1 MAKASATRD
10 WAAWW
15 EALPPGGPAAK
26 MQHQPNSGR
35 TTWGDRVAGHEADIE
50 TDTADLAAAV
60 LAEESKRRATQAE
73 RDERTVLP
81 DDLLPGVG
89 GDAMTLKESLAK
101 GGVAMVLF
109 MFLLN
114 VIDDLPR
121 AVRVVAPDIQ
131 DTFGISDTA
140 LAFVLSFG
148 GVALVLGAVPM
159 ASLADRIKR
168 VTIIPIA
175 SLSWAFTMFLS
186 AFAANPFQLFVTS
199 TLTGLGQS
207 YRIPVSN
214 SLLSD
219 SYPVQSRSRIFA
231 LEGIGRPIG
240 QLLGPLLVGGVAA
253 AAGGTEGW
261 RWAYVV
267 LAIPPVIVGLASIP
281 LKEPQRGKYDQEAVL
296 GKTLDRKEQEE
307 AEELPISISQAFAR
321 LKKVRTFYYLS
332 VGVGVVGFALI
343 AVPLQFNLLL
353 EDKYAFGPLKRG
365 VVESFIWVVAIP
377 LLPVAG
383 RLFDKTFRVDPSRM
397 MQLAGWMVVAA
408 GGFYAI
414 GLPLK
419 PIGGLVIMVA
429 LAQAA
434 ITAAFVAAG
443 PIIAAVSPFR
453 IRALAFAFLPVFV
466 FLMGG
471 FVGGLFVGSLSDTF
485 GNRTAML
492 AVAPIAC
499 VIGGLLIIYGSRF
512 IRYDISLAVEEL
524 LEERDEVERMH
535 DSPDDIPVLQVR
547 NLDFSYG
554 PVQVLFDV
562 GIEVSRGEVLAL
574 LGTNGAGK
582 STLLRAISGL
592 GVPERGVIRLNGRTI
607 TYTDAEHRFAEGIV
621 QLRGGAGI
629 FPDLTIGEN
638 LQTSVLAS
646 GLDRAEIQRRM
657 DTAVERFPALDGRL
671 GEKAGELSGGQQ
683 QMMALAMALMHEPEV
698 LIIDEL
704 SLGLAPL
711 VVQELLHVIEGL
723 RAEGMTMVIVE
734 QSVNIALSLA
744 DRAVFLEKGAVRFVG
759 TAQELTEQGDLAAA
773 VLLGGHPAST
783 AGDDATNS
791 DKAGDIATA
800 DDATGNGD
808 HTGGEGTDQ

>member
-1 MAKASATRD
+1 MGRSGGQDA
-10 WAAWW
+10 
-15 EALPPGGPAAK
+15 GPA
-26 MQHQPNSGR
+26 QPGR
-35 TTWGDRVAGHEADIE
+35 TAWGDHVAGQDSE

-73 RDERTVLP
+73 RDARTILP

-89 GDAMTLKESLAK
+89 DEQVSLKDALAT
-101 GGVAMVLF
+101 GGVTMLLF

-131 DTFGISDTA
+131 ETFGISDTA

-159 ASLADRIKR
+159 ATLADRIKR

-175 SLSWAFTMFLS
+175 SLTWAFTMALS
-186 AFAANPFQLFVTS
+186 ALVANPFQLFMTS
-199 TLTGLGQS
+199 TATGLGQA

-219 SYPVQSRSRIFA
+219 SYPVQARSRVFA
-231 LEGIGRPIG
+231 VEGTGRPIG

-253 AAGGTEGW
+253 LAGGTEGW
-261 RWAYVV
+261 RWAFVV
-267 LAIPPVIVGLASIP
+267 LAIPPVIVGLASIT
-281 LKEPQRGKYDQEAVL
+281 LKEPQRGQFDQQSVL
-296 GKTLDRKEQEE
+296 GGTLDRQEQEE

-321 LKKVRTFYYLS
+321 LKKVRTFYFLA

-377 LLPVAG
+377 LLPFVG
-383 RLFDKTFRVDPSRM
+383 QLFDRTFREDPARM
-397 MQLAGWMVVAA
+397 MRQAGWMVVGA
-408 GGFYAI
+408 GGLYAV

-419 PIGGLVIMVA
+419 PIGGLVILIA

-524 LEERDEVERMH
+524 LEERDEVDRMH
-535 DSPDDIPVLQVR
+535 DSPEDIPVLQVR

-562 GIEVSRGEVLAL
+562 GLDVHRGEVLAL

-607 TYTDAEHRFAEGIV
+607 TYTDAERRFAEGIV

-638 LQTSVLAS
+638 LQTSVLAA
-646 GLDRAEIQRRM
+646 GLDNAEIQRRV
-657 DTAVERFPALDGRL
+657 DTAVQRFPALDGRL
-671 GEKAGELSGGQQ
+671 GEKAGDLSGGQQ
-683 QMMALAMALMHEPEV
+683 QMMALAMALMHQPEI

-711 VVQELLHVIEGL
+711 VVQELLRVIEGL
-723 RAEGMTMVIVE
+723 RAEGMTMIIVE

-744 DRAVFLEKGAVRFVG
+744 DRAVFLEKGSVRFEG
-759 TAQELTEQGDLAAA
+759 TAEELTEQGDLAAA
-773 VLLGGHPAST
+773 VLLGGHAAPAT
-783 AGDDATNS
+783 ADGDGSGDDAV
-791 DKAGDIATA
+791 AP
-800 DDATGNGD
+800 DDPD
-808 HTGGEGTDQ
+808 GGEGAGS

>member
-1 MAKASATRD
+1 MAGQDT
-10 WAAWW
+10 
-15 EALPPGGPAAK
+15 
-26 MQHQPNSGR
+26 
-35 TTWGDRVAGHEADIE
+35 E

-73 RDERTVLP
+73 RDARTVLP

-89 GDAMTLKESLAK
+89 EDAMTLKESLAK
-101 GGVAMVLF
+101 GGLAMVLF

-159 ASLADRIKR
+159 ATLADRIKR

-175 SLSWAFTMFLS
+175 SLIWAFTMALS
-186 AFAANPFQLFVTS
+186 ALAANPFQLFMTS

-231 LEGIGRPIG
+231 IEGIGRPIG

-261 RWAYVV
+261 RWAFVV
-267 LAIPPVIVGLASIP
+267 LAIPPVIVGLASIS
-281 LKEPQRGKYDQEAVL
+281 LNEPQRGQYDQEAVL

-307 AEELPISISQAFAR
+307 AEELPISIGQAFAR

-365 VVESFIWVVAIP
+365 VVESFIWIVAIP

-383 RLFDKTFRVDPSRM
+383 RLFDRTFRVDPPRM
-397 MQLAGWMVVAA
+397 MRLAGWMVVAA

-419 PIGGLVIMVA
+419 PIGGLVITVA

-499 VIGGLLIIYGSRF
+499 VIGGMLIVYGSRF

-535 DSPDDIPVLQVR
+535 DAPEDVPVLQVR

-562 GIEVSRGEVLAL
+562 GLEVNRGEVLAL

-592 GVPERGVIRLNGRTI
+592 SVPERGVIRLNGRTI
-607 TYTDAEHRFAEGIV
+607 TYTDAERRFAEGIV

-638 LQTSVLAS
+638 LQTSVLAA
-646 GLDRAEIQRRM
+646 GLDKAEIQRRV
-657 DTAVERFPALDGRL
+657 DTAVQRFPALDGRL
-671 GEKAGELSGGQQ
+671 GEKAGDLSGGQQ
-683 QMMALAMALMHEPEV
+683 QMMALAMALMHQPEV

-711 VVQELLHVIEGL
+711 VVQELLRVIEGL
-723 RAEGMTMVIVE
+723 RAEGMTMIIVE

-744 DRAVFLEKGAVRFVG
+744 DRAVFLEKGAVRFRG

-773 VLLGGHPAST
+773 VLLGGHTAEARDPDAGGPADEN
-783 AGDDATNS
+783 GVPDA
-791 DKAGDIATA
+791 DEHGA
-800 DDATGNGD
+800 
-808 HTGGEGTDQ
+808 GEGADQ

>member
-1 MAKASATRD
+1 
-10 WAAWW
+10 
-15 EALPPGGPAAK
+15 

-50 TDTADLAAAV
+50 SDTADLAAAV

-73 RDERTVLP
+73 RDERTILP

-89 GDAMTLKESLAK
+89 DEEMTLKEALAK
-101 GGVAMVLF
+101 GGVSMLVF

-131 DTFGISDTA
+131 ETFGISDTA

-159 ASLADRIKR
+159 ATLADRIKR

-175 SLSWAFTMFLS
+175 SLLWATTMALS
-186 AFAANPFQLFVTS
+186 AFVANPFQLFVTS

-219 SYPVQSRSRIFA
+219 SYPVQSRSRVFA
-231 LEGIGRPIG
+231 VEGTGRPIG

-253 AAGGTEGW
+253 WAGGTEGW
-261 RWAYVV
+261 RWAFVV
-267 LAIPPVIVGLASIP
+267 LAIPPVIVGLASIS
-281 LKEPQRGKYDQEAVL
+281 LKEPQRGKFDQESVL
-296 GKTLDRKEQEE
+296 GHTLDRKEQEE
-307 AEELPISISQAFAR
+307 AEELPISVSQAYAR
-321 LKKVRTFYYLS
+321 LKKVQTFYFLS

-377 LLPVAG
+377 LLPVVG
-383 RLFDKTFRVDPSRM
+383 HLFDRTFRQDPARM
-397 MQLAGWMVVAA
+397 MRQAGWMVVAA
-408 GGFYAI
+408 GGFYAV

-419 PIGGLVIMVA
+419 PIGALVIMVA

-434 ITAAFVAAG
+434 ITASFVAAG

-453 IRALAFAFLPVFV
+453 IRALAFAFLPVFI

-471 FVGGLFVGSLSDTF
+471 FVGGLVVGSLSDTF

-492 AVAPIAC
+492 AVAPLAC

-773 VLLGGHPAST
+773 VLLGGHTAST
-783 AGDDATNS
+783 AGDDATDS

>member
-1 MAKASATRD
+1 MTLAQANP
-10 WAAWW
+10 
-15 EALPPGGPAAK
+15 LLCVPVAAK
-26 MQHQPNSGR
+26 MHHHFVQGGHGNVTDQRSGPE
-35 TTWGDRVAGHEADIE
+35 AG
-50 TDTADLAAAV
+50 TAELAAAV
-60 LAEESKRRATQAE
+60 LAGDSKRRATQAE
-73 RDERTVLP
+73 RDARTALP

-89 GDAMTLKESLAK
+89 DEEMTLKGALAK
-101 GGVAMVLF
+101 GGVAMVVF

-131 DTFGISDTA
+131 ETFGLSDTA
-140 LAFVLSFG
+140 LAGVLSFG

-159 ASLADRIKR
+159 ATLADRIKR

-175 SLSWAFTMFLS
+175 SLFWAATMALS
-186 AFAANPFQLFVTS
+186 GFVANPFQLFMTS
-199 TLTGLGQS
+199 AATGLGQS

-219 SYPVQSRSRIFA
+219 SYPVQSRNRIFA
-231 LEGIGRPIG
+231 FEGMGRPIG

-253 AAGGTEGW
+253 WAGGVEGW
-261 RWAYVV
+261 RWAFVA
-267 LAIPPVIVGLASIP
+267 LAIPPVVVGLASIG
-281 LKEPQRGKYDQEAVL
+281 LKEPKRGQFDQQSVL
-296 GKTLDRKEQEE
+296 GRTIDDAR
-307 AEELPISISQAFAR
+307 EELPVSIGQAFER

-353 EDKYAFGPLKRG
+353 EDKYAYGPLKRG
-365 VVESFIWVVAIP
+365 IVESFIWVVAIP
-377 LLPVAG
+377 LLPFVG
-383 RLFDKTFRVDPSRM
+383 RLFDRVFRQDPQRM
-397 MQLAGWMVVAA
+397 MRVAGMFVIAA
-408 GGFYAI
+408 GALYAI

-419 PIGGLVIMVA
+419 PIGGLVILVA

-453 IRALAFAFLPVFV
+453 IRALAFAFLPVFI

-471 FVGGLFVGSLSDTF
+471 FVGGLFVGQLSDSF

-492 AVAPIAC
+492 AVAPLAC
-499 VIGGLLIIYGSRF
+499 VIGGSLIMYGGRF
-512 IRYDISLAVEEL
+512 IRYDISLAVEEI
-524 LEERDEVERMH
+524 LEERDEMDRMAE
-535 DSPDDIPVLQVR
+535 SADDIPVVQVN

-554 PVQVLFDV
+554 QVQVLFDV
-562 GIEVSRGEVLAL
+562 GLEVGRGEVLAL

-607 TYTDAEHRFAEGIV
+607 TYTDAERRFAEGIV

-638 LQTSVLAS
+638 LRTSVLARK
-646 GLDRAEIQRRM
+646 LDRDEIDRRIA
-657 DTAVERFPALDGRL
+657 TAVDRFPALDGRL
-671 GEKAGELSGGQQ
+671 GEKAGDLSGGQQ

-711 VVQELLHVIEGL
+711 VVQELLAVIEALKADGQ
-723 RAEGMTMVIVE
+723 TMIVVE

-744 DRAVFLEKGAVRFVG
+744 DRAVFLEKGEVRFSG
-759 TAQELTEQGDLAAA
+759 SAQELSERDDLAQA
-773 VLLGGHPAST
+773 VFLGGDT
-783 AGDDATNS
+783 G
-791 DKAGDIATA
+791 A
-800 DDATGNGD
+800 DR
-808 HTGGEGTDQ
+808 

>member
-1 MAKASATRD
+1 MAGQDT
-10 WAAWW
+10 
-15 EALPPGGPAAK
+15 
-26 MQHQPNSGR
+26 
-35 TTWGDRVAGHEADIE
+35 E

-73 RDERTVLP
+73 RDARTVLP

-89 GDAMTLKESLAK
+89 DEAVSLRDALAQ
-101 GGVAMVLF
+101 GGVTMLVF

-131 DTFGISDTA
+131 ETFGISDTA

-159 ASLADRIKR
+159 ATLADRIKR

-175 SLSWAFTMFLS
+175 SLTWAFTMALS
-186 AFAANPFQLFVTS
+186 ALAANPFQLFVTS
-199 TLTGLGQS
+199 TATGLGQS

-219 SYPVQSRSRIFA
+219 AYPVQARSRVFA
-231 LEGIGRPIG
+231 VEGIGRPIG

-253 AAGGTEGW
+253 LAGGTEGW
-261 RWAYVV
+261 RWAFVV
-267 LAIPPVIVGLASIP
+267 LAIPPVIVGLASIS
-281 LKEPQRGKYDQEAVL
+281 LKEPQRGQFDQESVL
-296 GKTLDRKEQEE
+296 GGTLDRQEQEE

-321 LKKVRTFYYLS
+321 LKKVQTFYFLA

-377 LLPVAG
+377 LLPFVG
-383 RLFDKTFRVDPSRM
+383 QLFDRTFREDPARM
-397 MQLAGWMVVAA
+397 MRQAGWMVVGA
-408 GGFYAI
+408 GGLYAV

-419 PIGGLVIMVA
+419 PIGGLVIMIA

-499 VIGGLLIIYGSRF
+499 VIGGMLIIYGSRF

-535 DSPDDIPVLQVR
+535 DSPEDIPVLQVR

-562 GIEVSRGEVLAL
+562 GLDVGRGEVLAL

-582 STLLRAISGL
+582 STLLRAIRGL

-607 TYTDAEHRFAEGIV
+607 TYTDAERRFAEGIV

-629 FPDLTIGEN
+629 FPDLSIGEN

-646 GLDRAEIQRRM
+646 GLDKDEIARRV

-671 GEKAGELSGGQQ
+671 DERAGDLSGGQQ

-711 VVQELLHVIEGL
+711 VVQELLRVIEGL
-723 RAEGMTMVIVE
+723 RAEGMTMIIVE

-744 DRAVFLEKGAVRFVG
+744 DRAVFLEKGSVRFEG

-773 VLLGGHPAST
+773 VLLGGHTEPAT
-783 AGDDATNS
+783 TDGDGSGHDESAS
-791 DKAGDIATA
+791 GDP
-800 DDATGNGD
+800 D
-808 HTGGEGTDQ
+808 GGEGAGS